1 MGPEE
6 SSIGNGFLALDSA
19 PGEDRICCYSYSTL
33 KNNDDGATMSD
44 LTTNRRRFL
53 VAAITF
59 SGLAAGTLG
68 PSMLRLSSAWA
79 QAADE
84 ITQSTLDAMVRM
96 ARLLYPHDAISDEVY
111 AAVLDQV
118 LASTAGDGSF
128 AEMLG
133 AAEEA
138 LNAQQPADFTE
149 LDEQAQIAA
158 MQAIEGMDLLG
169 AIQNAVRSKL
179 YYHPA
184 VWEHLGYEGP
194 SFAKGGYLHRGSGD
208 IDWLPEGE

>member
-1 MGPEE
+1 
-6 SSIGNGFLALDSA
+6 
-19 PGEDRICCYSYSTL
+19 
-33 KNNDDGATMSD
+33 MSD
-44 LTTNRRRFL
+44 VTTNRRRFL
-53 VAAITF
+53 VAAIAF
-59 SGLAAGTLG
+59 SGLASGTLG

-79 QAADE
+79 QAAGE

-111 AAVLDQV
+111 SAVLDQV
-118 LASTAGDGSF
+118 LASTADDGSF
-128 AEMLG
+128 AEVLG

-138 LNAQQPADFTE
+138 LNAQQSADFTE

-158 MQAIEGMDLLG
+158 MQAIEGMGFFG
-169 AIQNAVRSKL
+169 AIQSAVRSKL
-179 YYHPA
+179 YNHPA
-184 VWEHLGYEGP
+184 VWKHLGYEGP